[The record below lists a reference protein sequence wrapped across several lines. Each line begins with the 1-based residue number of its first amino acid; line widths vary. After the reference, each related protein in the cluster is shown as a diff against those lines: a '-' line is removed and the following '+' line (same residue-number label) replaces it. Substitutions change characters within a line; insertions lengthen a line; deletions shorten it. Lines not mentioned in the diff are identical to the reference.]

1 VSKRKGRVEPVMPP
15 PTEAEEFMAILI
27 WAQTS
32 TCTCPAAAYFRRMG
46 SRLTEKYIREAEPS
60 G

>member
-1 VSKRKGRVEPVMPP
+1 MSKRKGRVEPAVPP
-15 PTEAEEFMAILI
+15 PLEAEEFMAILI

-46 SRLTEKYIREAEPS
+46 RRLTEKYIQESASP

>member
-1 VSKRKGRVEPVMPP
+1 MSKRKGRVEPAVPP
-15 PTEAEEFMAILI
+15 PLEAEEFMAILI

-46 SRLTEKYIREAEPS
+46 RRLTERYIREAELS

>member
-1 VSKRKGRVEPVMPP
+1 MSKRKGRVEPVMPP

-32 TCTCPAAAYFRRMG
+32 TCNCPAAAYFRRMG
-46 SRLTEKYIREAEPS
+46 RRLTEKYIREAEPS

>member
-1 VSKRKGRVEPVMPP
+1 MSKRKGRVEPVMPP

-27 WAQTS
+27 WAQTG

-46 SRLTEKYIREAEPS
+46 KRLTEKYIKEGEGS